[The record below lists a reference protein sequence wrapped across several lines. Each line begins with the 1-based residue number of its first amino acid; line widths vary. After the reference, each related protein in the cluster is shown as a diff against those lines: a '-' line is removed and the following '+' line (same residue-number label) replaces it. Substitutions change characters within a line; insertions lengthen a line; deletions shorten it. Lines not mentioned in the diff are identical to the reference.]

1 MEFNNNDLQPIN
13 LTVLLDDFLK
23 EAKRLWIFALVLVAL
38 CAAGFTAFR
47 YLTFTPYYEA
57 SASFTIKVVN
67 PLHANVSGYNTAT
80 AEQMEKTFPYILNS
94 DALRNNVMKYLGI
107 EYVPG
112 VSASALGGSNIF
124 TLTVK
129 DRDPNRAYQIL
140 QAVIVCYPDVADFVV
155 GPTRMILLDESGV
168 PTTPYN
174 AFSLRSSLQK
184 GAIIGAALW
193 CLIVFLMALTK
204 STIHNEVELRRVL
217 NVDCLGE
224 LPTGRV
230 MRKNICPLVIKGV
243 DRTGFGES
251 VRLLRLRV
259 EKELEEKQRKVILIS
274 SAIPGEGKTTVSVN
288 LAISMALKGK
298 KVLIIDCDMRNPTV
312 GKALQIKN
320 TAGMAEY
327 LTTNASVRD
336 IISGTK
342 IENLS
347 VITGGT
353 NVKAGYA
360 ELLSDKRLGQLV
372 KAASTL
378 FDYVILDTPPCSLLA
393 DAAEVGS
400 VADTA
405 LIVIRHD
412 FASQEQIMD
421 GVRGLSDCGVP
432 IMGCVLNG
440 IEHGFSTGYGYGYGY
455 GHGYGYGYSYRHSY
469 GYGNNGK

>member
-1 MEFNNNDLQPIN
+1 
-13 LTVLLDDFLK
+13 
-23 EAKRLWIFALVLVAL
+23 
-38 CAAGFTAFR
+38 
-47 YLTFTPYYEA
+47 
-57 SASFTIKVVN
+57 
-67 PLHANVSGYNTAT
+67 
-80 AEQMEKTFPYILNS
+80 
-94 DALRNNVMKYLGI
+94 
-107 EYVPG
+107 
-112 VSASALGGSNIF
+112 
-124 TLTVK
+124 
-129 DRDPNRAYQIL
+129 
-140 QAVIVCYPDVADFVV
+140 
-155 GPTRMILLDESGV
+155 
-168 PTTPYN
+168 
-174 AFSLRSSLQK
+174 
-184 GAIIGAALW
+184 
-193 CLIVFLMALTK
+193 
-204 STIHNEVELRRVL
+204 
-217 NVDCLGE
+217 
-224 LPTGRV
+224 

-259 EKELEEKQRKVILIS
+259 EKELEEKQRKVVLIS

-312 GKALQIKN
+312 GKALGIKN
-320 TAGMAEY
+320 NAGMAEY
-327 LTTNASVRD
+327 LTTNAPVRE

-342 IENLS
+342 VENLS

-378 FDYVILDTPPCSLLA
+378 FDYIILDTPPCSLLA

-400 VADTA
+400 VADAA
-405 LIVIRHD
+405 LVVIRHD

-421 GVRGLSDCGVP
+421 GVRGLADCGVP

-440 IEHGFSTGYGYGYGY
+440 IEHGFATGYGYGYGY

-469 GYGNNGK
+469 GYGNNK

>member
-1 MEFNNNDLQPIN
+1 MSTRKTKREDGVKEMKDNKKEVKGPKMAPASKKNKNPIDLETIEFQIRESY
-13 LTVLLDDFLK
+13 K
-23 EAKRLWIFALVLVAL
+23 
-38 CAAGFTAFR
+38 AARTNIVYSIIKKGCKKI
-47 YLTFTPYYEA
+47 
-57 SASFTIKVVN
+57 SFTS
-67 PLHANVSGYNTAT
+67 VS
-80 AEQMEKTFPYILNS
+80 
-94 DALRNNVMKYLGI
+94 
-107 EYVPG
+107 
-112 VSASALGGSNIF
+112 
-124 TLTVK
+124 
-129 DRDPNRAYQIL
+129 
-140 QAVIVCYPDVADFVV
+140 
-155 GPTRMILLDESGV
+155 
-168 PTTPYN
+168 
-174 AFSLRSSLQK
+174 
-184 GAIIGAALW
+184 
-193 CLIVFLMALTK
+193 K
-204 STIHNEVELRRVL
+204 S
-217 NVDCLGE
+217 
-224 LPTGRV
+224 
-230 MRKNICPLVIKGV
+230 
-243 DRTGFGES
+243 
-251 VRLLRLRV
+251 
-259 EKELEEKQRKVILIS
+259 
-274 SAIPGEGKTTVSVN
+274 EGKTITSVN
-288 LAISMALKGK
+288 IAIALAKQVNT

-405 LIVIRHD
+405 FIVIRHD

>member
-1 MEFNNNDLQPIN
+1 MEYNNNDLQPIN

-23 EAKRLWIFALVLVAL
+23 EAKKLWLFAIVLIL
-38 CAAGFTAFR
+38 ICSIGLAGFR
-47 YLTFTPYYEA
+47 YVTFSPYYQA
-57 SASFTIKVVN
+57 SASFTVKVVN
-67 PLHANVSGYNTAT
+67 PLHSNVSGYNSAA

-94 DALRNNVMKYLGI
+94 DALREKVMKYLGI
-107 EYVPG
+107 SYVPS
-112 VSASALGGSNIF
+112 VSASVVAGSNIF
-124 TLTVK
+124 TLEVTDV
-129 DRDPNRAYQIL
+129 DPNRAYQIL
-140 QAVIVCYPDVADFVV
+140 QAVIACYPEVADFVV
-155 GPTRMILLDESGV
+155 GPTKMILLDDSGV
-168 PTTPYN
+168 PTTPSN
-174 AFSLRSSLQK
+174 AFSIQSPLKK
-184 GAIIGAALW
+184 GALIGAGLW
-193 CLIVFLMALTK
+193 VIIVLLLAMTK
-204 STIHNEVELRRVL
+204 STIHNEVELKRVL

-259 EKELEEKQRKVILIS
+259 EKELEEKQRKVVLIS

-312 GKALQIKN
+312 GKALGIKN
-320 TAGMAEY
+320 NAGMAEY
-327 LTTNASVRD
+327 LTTNAPVRE

-342 IENLS
+342 VENLS

-400 VADTA
+400 VADAA
-405 LIVIRHD
+405 LVIIRHD

-421 GVRGLSDCGVP
+421 GVRGLADCGVP

-440 IEHGFSTGYGYGYGY
+440 IEHGFATGYGYGYGY

-469 GYGNNGK
+469 GYGNNK